1 MFSVIRSYYEYYLE
15 VILDFIEIIL
25 FRTKMEI
32 VTYFYNRRLKIVR
45 GNPKQIYTDSIGLY
59 KTLAV
64 FLVPRLEEIKRFSGH
79 PMDLKEDEWIII
91 LDKMIVGFK
100 IIETDIDLDES
111 SKKIV
116 DESLELFAKYYLEL
130 WM

>member
-45 GNPKQIYTDSIGLY
+45 GTPKQIYTDSIGLY